1 MDFVCKP
8 DKDDHNEPF
17 CVSVHGHLGSICA
30 QTQNRTVPM
39 GVVNEILQKLTN
51 VPHSVISHFGSLLQ

>member
-17 CVSVHGHLGSICA
+17 CISVHGHLGSICA
-30 QTQNRTVPM
+30 QTQNRTVPV
-39 GVVNEILQKLTN
+39 G
-51 VPHSVISHFGSLLQ
+51 PCR